1 MFRNDLKIHIPTD
14 EEEAAIQE
22 DIALDPDAP
31 ELDADWFARARP
43 AIEVEPRLVEHSL
56 IRKTAEKYQAN
67 GYDVSKEAPLDFFPG
82 LRADLIA
89 RKAGRT
95 KVIEIKSWTSL
106 AADPRIARLADIID
120 SKPGWTFELVFVGET
135 ENGKLNDDTPP
146 LEPHKIL
153 RRIQRA
159 EKKLHSEHTSDA
171 FALAWSA
178 CAAAIKALIAIEGV
192 HRPDIA
198 SATYILNSPRCLGAI
213 SPGKRLNLD
222 NLHIY
227 RNIAAWNFT
236 HPDLTPELVTTLI
249 TTARKLTTQLTA

>member
-1 MFRNDLKIHIPTD
+1 MFRNELEIHVPTD

-67 GYDVSKEAPLDFFPG
+67 GYDVSKEAPLDFIPG
-82 LRADLIA
+82 FRADLIA

-106 AADPRIARLADIID
+106 AADPGIARLADIID
-120 SKPGWTFELVFVGET
+120 SKPGWTFELIFVGEP

-159 EKKLHSEHTSDA
+159 EKKLHSEHISDA

-192 HRPDIA
+192 HSPDIT
-198 SATYILNSPRCLGAI
+198 SATYILNSPRCLGTL
-213 SPGKRLNLD
+213 STGKRLNLTD
-222 NLHIY
+222 LQKY
-227 RNIAAWNFT
+227 RNAIAHGFT
-236 HPDLTPELVTTLI
+236 HPDLDERTVADLI
-249 TTARKLTTQLTA
+249 ATARKLTTELTA